1 MTTYNNS
8 LREVI
13 DTSDI
18 TNILTTNFDSS
29 FLDEPIASDVI
40 KRMDSAQLV
49 DCVVSCFDLDRIERV
64 RALALIQIRAAE
76 LGIDR
81 QVEKL
86 IKQYESIDREMERD
100 YRRQRAN
107 DKLKMQL
114 KLDGKGEPM
123 PTIENFFTI
132 MKSDPNYAGVRYNVL
147 ANRAEVH
154 NKGRISAWTDTDD
167 ASSRQYIETQYHIH
181 NEGKH
186 RDALRLLFREREY
199 HPVKDIV
206 DSIKWD
212 GESRIESF
220 LTRWA
225 IAEDTPYV
233 REVSRLIF
241 AGGIHRLYNPGCKF
255 DDVPVLIGTNQGEG
269 KSTLVRW
276 LAIHDAFFAE
286 ITAFDGKESIEQL
299 DGVWI
304 GEVAELLALT
314 KTKEQEAVKQYITRQ
329 RDRNRRPYS
338 ERIEEIPRR
347 CIFIGTTNNEQF
359 LRDKTGNRRFYPVT
373 VHSNGYWLYSHEQE
387 CRDYILQC
395 WAEAK
400 ARYDEG
406 KLPAVAD
413 PLLVDEYKKAQDD
426 AVEDDWRVGA
436 IEAYLE
442 EKEPGEL
449 VCVREIMRKALSPNP
464 DFPKD
469 PSPKD
474 SQEISI
480 MMAKNFPEWEKVGR
494 VRTGKYGRQRCWRKP
509 DPDGDMDAV
518 EWVT

>member
-1 MTTYNNS
+1 
-8 LREVI
+8 
-13 DTSDI
+13 
-18 TNILTTNFDSS
+18 
-29 FLDEPIASDVI
+29 
-40 KRMDSAQLV
+40 MDFV
-49 DCVVSCFDLDRIERV
+49 
-64 RALALIQIRAAE
+64 
-76 LGIDR
+76 G
-81 QVEKL
+81 
-86 IKQYESIDREMERD
+86 
-100 YRRQRAN
+100 
-107 DKLKMQL
+107 
-114 KLDGKGEPM
+114 
-123 PTIENFFTI
+123 
-132 MKSDPNYAGVRYNVL
+132 
-147 ANRAEVH
+147 
-154 NKGRISAWTDTDD
+154 
-167 ASSRQYIETQYHIH
+167 
-181 NEGKH
+181 
-186 RDALRLLFREREY
+186 RERELERLESIY
-199 HPVKDIV
+199 AKGGVKTV
-206 DSIKWD
+206 MMYGRRK
-212 GESRIESF
+212 
-220 LTRWA
+220 
-225 IAEDTPYV
+225 V
-233 REVSRLIF
+233 
-241 AGGIHRLYNPGCKF
+241 
-255 DDVPVLIGTNQGEG
+255 G
-269 KSTLVRW
+269 KSTLLKRFCDGKRALYIQSPRGSAADVLHN
-276 LAIHDAFFAE
+276 LALSIS
-286 ITAFDGKESIEQL
+286 AFDGKESIEQL

-413 PLLVDEYKKAQDD
+413 PLLVDEYKRAQDD

-480 MMAKNFPEWEKVGR
+480 MMAKNFPEWERIGLAYTKH
-494 VRTGKYGRQRCWRKP
+494 YGRQRCWKKT
-509 DPDGDMDAV
+509 DSDSAIEGVD
-518 EWVT
+518 WVT